1 LDERRPRRERCSG
14 RPRGLPGRHWPVDAR
29 AFDPK
34 SFLGEFSARLQR
46 LIPHDRLVVAY
57 LDDDRRTF
65 TVFAEFA
72 PKGRTYSA
80 AHAATGRQVADLI
93 AFVAGMLPLMI
104 SRGVGAGDN
113 RAIGSVIA
121 GGQMFSLLL
130 TLLATPVFYSLF
142 DDAAARFAPST
153 WLARL
158 GIGRGAR
165 TAPAGGFRS

>member
-1 LDERRPRRERCSG
+1 
-14 RPRGLPGRHWPVDAR
+14 
-29 AFDPK
+29 
-34 SFLGEFSARLQR
+34 
-46 LIPHDRLVVAY
+46 
-57 LDDDRRTF
+57 
-65 TVFAEFA
+65 
-72 PKGRTYSA
+72 
-80 AHAATGRQVADLI
+80 VADLI

-121 GGQMFSLLL
+121 GGQMLSLLL

-158 GIGRGAR
+158 GIGRAAR